1 MIIDNVYVYTADKIF
16 VKGGI
21 VLVGGCSEADREC
34 D

>member
-21 VLVGGCSEADREC
+21 VLVGDKIMRVWM
-34 D
+34 